1 MPPMDQEAVLRAL
14 WRDKMHV
21 EPRALELAPA
31 AVRRSF
37 EHAFHPTT
45 LVLDGLRDLPTGL
58 LRLWWACPRGHVVFT
73 HLPSRYAPGPQP
85 WRDGTLT
92 AVAYVSIVELRPE
105 LSGADPFSPWRALL
119 DLIDHLLG
127 GACDAARPRFSQGAG
142 ITPDLADAARRFA
155 EIAALGYAAEEPA
168 PRMPAR
174 TWRAPCGSL
183 CTSPAARTC
192 STPWRIGC
200 TAGRCSPRP
209 FGRVSAAVRLNALG
223 DEVIL
228 LGGDDTGA

>member
-1 MPPMDQEAVLRAL
+1 MSIAEKRQVLRAI

-155 EIAALGYAAEEPA
+155 EIAALGYAAEELGTEDA
-168 PRMPAR
+168 GAYLAR
-174 TWRAPCGSL
+174 TLWLALHEPRRPNVLDPLADRL
-183 CTSPAARTC
+183 YRRTLLAEAFWARQ
-192 STPWRIGC
+192 R
-200 TAGRCSPRP
+200 PR
-209 FGRVSAAVRLNALG
+209 F
-223 DEVIL
+223 D
-228 LGGDDTGA
+228 